1 MMGFKLKVFVVISSG
16 VVLSVCTYAAYRI
29 WKKRLNSADDE
40 GFEDVSKLEETL
52 EKKVLVLG
60 LEGSGKSTLVSQIV
74 KEVGQKCVAFNSIYK
89 PTEGFNVTSLSDGT
103 SPTINIWEIGG
114 KESVRRYWAKF
125 FQDTDILV
133 FVVDASNNSNLSIVV
148 SEIKSLLGDARL
160 ASVPILV
167 LANKQD
173 VVGALGAEQ
182 ISNVLDLKSIP
193 SRSHQVKVLETQTK
207 SGSNEIHPTVCEVRK
222 VLLKLSSHI

>member
-1 MMGFKLKVFVVISSG
+1 MGFKLKALVVVSSG
-16 VVLSVCTYAAYRI
+16 LVLGVCTYTAYRT
-29 WKKRLNSADDE
+29 WKKRQNSADDE

-60 LEGSGKSTLVSQIV
+60 LERSGKSTLVSQIV
-74 KEVGQKCVAFNSIYK
+74 KEAGQKIFTSSAIYK
-89 PTEGFNVTSLSDGT
+89 PTEGFNVTSLSDGA
-103 SPTINIWEIGG
+103 SPTVNIWEIGG
-114 KESVRRYWAKF
+114 KEHVRRYWAKF

-133 FVVDASNNSNLSIVV
+133 FVVDASNNSNLSVVV

-167 LANKQD
+167 VANKQD
-173 VVGALGAEQ
+173 VTGALGAEQ

-207 SGSNEIHPTVCEVRK
+207 PGSNEIHQTVLEVRK
-222 VLLKLSSHI
+222 VLLKLSSHM

>member
-1 MMGFKLKVFVVISSG
+1 MGFKLKALVVVSSG
-16 VVLSVCTYAAYRI
+16 LVLGVCTYAAYRT
-29 WKKRLNSADDE
+29 WKKRQYSADDE
-40 GFEDVSKLEETL
+40 GFEDVSKLEESL

-74 KEVGQKCVAFNSIYK
+74 KEVGQKSITSNTLYK
-89 PTEGFNVTSLSDGT
+89 PTEGFNVTSLSDGG
-103 SPTINIWEIGG
+103 SPTVNIWEIGG
-114 KESVRRYWAKF
+114 KESVRRYWPKF

-133 FVVDASNNSNLSIVV
+133 FVVDASNNSNQSVVV

-173 VVGALGAEQ
+173 MIGALNAEQ

-193 SRSHQVKVLETQTK
+193 SRSHQVKVLETQTRPET
-207 SGSNEIHPTVCEVRK
+207 NEIHQTVLEVRK
-222 VLLKLSSHI
+222 VLLKLSSHM

>member
-1 MMGFKLKVFVVISSG
+1 MGYKIKALAFVSSS
-16 VVLSVCTYAAYRI
+16 VVLGVCTYTAYRM
-29 WKKRLNSADDE
+29 WRKRQCSADDE
-40 GFEDVSKLEETL
+40 GFEDVSKMEETL

-60 LEGSGKSTLVSQIV
+60 LECSGKSTLVSQIV
-74 KEVGQKCVAFNSIYK
+74 REIGQKGVSLSTGYK
-89 PTEGFNVTSLSDGT
+89 PTEGFNVTSLSNGN
-103 SPTINIWEIGG
+103 SPSINIWEIGG

-133 FVVDASNNSNLSIVV
+133 FVVDASNTSNLSVVV

-173 VVGALGAEQ
+173 VLGALRAEQ

-207 SGSNEIHPTVCEVRK
+207 PGSVDIHPTVLEVRK
-222 VLLKLSSHI
+222 VLLKLSSNL